1 MKVNVYK
8 MVIEVLDFENQG
20 LDDIIESIENNKYL
34 VVKVRE
40 QQVREVNDWFDEHP
54 LNKTSTAAQ
63 AFNDLFKE

>member
-1 MKVNVYK
+1 MI
-8 MVIEVLDFENQG
+8 IEVLDFENQG
-20 LDDIIESIENNKYL
+20 LDDIIESIENNKHL

-54 LNKTSTAAQ
+54 LNLTSTSAQ